1 MGITKPSTTRILF
14 EHEREM
20 NRLLSGLLLFASLS
34 FAICVSSGESSAQTK
49 QLRLGV
55 LMTHGEDVA
64 IWFPAF
70 LRVLHNHGWVEGQNV
85 VFEYR
90 SGHSDPLQI
99 ARGASELVQD
109 NVDVML
115 AIGPPAVRAAYESTQ
130 SIPIVAHDLETD
142 PVAAGY
148 AESYGHPG
156 RNLTGMFL
164 DTPELA
170 TKLLQFLRDIVP
182 GLSRVVVLVDPSSG
196 PALLLAIKRIAPSAG
211 IQLQIVEVH
220 TAQDIRRAAL
230 EFSGQPQ
237 ALVVLPS
244 PLMFVQSPALARLA
258 YKQRLP
264 AISIFQRFVGA
275 GGLLAYGTAGA
286 EDQFA
291 ILTAKVLS
299 GTKPA
304 DLPIERPSRFTLHVN
319 LKTAMA
325 IGLTIPQSILLQA
338 DEVIR

>member
-1 MGITKPSTTRILF
+1 V
-14 EHEREM
+14 
-20 NRLLSGLLLFASLS
+20 NRLLSGFLLFASML
-34 FAICVSSGESSAQTK
+34 FAMCVASGESFAQTK
-49 QLRLGV
+49 QLRVGV

-64 IWFPAF
+64 TWFPAY
-70 LRVLHNHGWVEGQNV
+70 LRVLQDHGWVEGQNV

-115 AIGPPAVRAAYESTQ
+115 AIGPPAVRAAYESTHR
-130 SIPIVAHDLETD
+130 IPIVAHDLESD

-164 DTPELA
+164 DTPEVA
-170 TKLLQFLRDIVP
+170 TKLLQFLQEIVP

-196 PALLLAIKRIAPSAG
+196 PAFLIAIKRIAPSAG
-211 IQLQIVEVH
+211 IHLQIVEVH
-220 TAQDIRRAAL
+220 NSQEIAKAASV
-230 EFSGQPQ
+230 FSGRPQ

-244 PLMFVQSPALARLA
+244 PLMFVQSPELAKLA
-258 YKQRLP
+258 NKRRLP
-264 AISIFQRFVGA
+264 AISIFSRFVDA

-291 ILTAKVLS
+291 VLTAKVLS

-304 DLPIERPSRFTLHVN
+304 DLPIERPSKFLLGVN
-319 LKTAMA
+319 LKTAKA
-325 IGLTIPQSILLQA
+325 LKVEIPQSILLQA
-338 DEVIR
+338 DQTVR

>member
-1 MGITKPSTTRILF
+1 
-14 EHEREM
+14 
-20 NRLLSGLLLFASLS
+20 
-34 FAICVSSGESSAQTK
+34 
-49 QLRLGV
+49 
-55 LMTHGEDVA
+55 MTHGEDVM
-64 IWFPAF
+64 IWFPAY
-70 LRVLHNHGWVEGQNV
+70 LRVLQDHGWVEGQNV

-115 AIGPPAVRAAYESTQ
+115 AIGPPAVRAAYESTH

-164 DTPELA
+164 DTPEVA
-170 TKLLQFLRDIVP
+170 TKLLQFLQEIVP

-196 PALLLAIKRIAPSAG
+196 PAFLLAIKRIAPSAG

-220 TAQDIRRAAL
+220 NSQEIAKAASV
-230 EFSGQPQ
+230 FSGRPQ

-244 PLMFVQSPALARLA
+244 PLMFVQSPELAKIANKR
-258 YKQRLP
+258 RLP
-264 AISIFQRFVGA
+264 AISIFSRFVDA

-291 ILTAKVLS
+291 VLTAKVLS

-304 DLPIERPSRFTLHVN
+304 DLPIERPSKFLLGVN
-319 LKTAMA
+319 LKTAKA
-325 IGLTIPQSILLQA
+325 LKVEIPQSILLQA
-338 DEVIR
+338 DQIVR